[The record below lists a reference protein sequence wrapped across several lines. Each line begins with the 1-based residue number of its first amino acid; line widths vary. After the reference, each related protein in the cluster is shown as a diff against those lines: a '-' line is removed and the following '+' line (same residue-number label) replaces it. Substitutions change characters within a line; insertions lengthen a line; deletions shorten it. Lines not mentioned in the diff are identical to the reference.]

1 MPLSPF
7 YSSPAEEQGA
17 LRRAAARA
25 GCRVTRAGVGIAGG
39 ELHRKHA
46 ISRVECADGWAA
58 ARLVLALA
66 IEDSDTDG
74 ARELA
79 AALRRDAWTDRAF
92 IQATQDYV
100 RHAIRFVRDRGEQ
113 FAGPD
118 YAFELGEGD
127 CEDQARAVYA
137 ILRAGGVPV
146 RLVFLHRGE
155 GPTHAVAQAK
165 DAGGGGWVET
175 TIAAELGE
183 HPNEAARRLGLANE
197 RTDLAE
203 GVRIMTEKEL
213 RPIPKR
219 FREVNAAAQVERD
232 AAALCR
238 LGFLKEDAPRVHGDP
253 TDLEFRRAVLAFQR
267 RVGIVADGLIGPQ
280 TRRAISGSLPG
291 DEFGMGYIAELAGG
305 APSRTKHLAPAFFV
319 GVEAMAKRFRDRGSP
334 IDAFDL
340 LAVWNSES
348 GVGIHRVG
356 LPPYE
361 HSFVGLNMLQGSFL
375 PKLGW
380 AGTFDEYAQLPFEE
394 QLPIIDRFY
403 ESNVR
408 AFLGGDWSKLSNA
421 TQLYMMN
428 FTPAYIRHGDDP
440 DYVIA
445 DRDDPRPREQG
456 GTAWIYTANKYF
468 DPAKKGTILVRDLG
482 AAIERAKSSTPNA
495 RAYWAELVAR
505 QKAEGASSAVGGGG
519 SGLFGL
525 ALLVAAVGGA
535 VWMNR

>member
-7 YSSPAEEQGA
+7 YGSPAEEQGA

-25 GCRVTRAGVGIAGG
+25 GCRVVSIGSQAIAAVGGRAHAVGRI
-39 ELHRKHA
+39 
-46 ISRVECADGWAA
+46 ECADGWAA

-79 AALRRDAWTDRAF
+79 RALRRKRWGEYGRDDHEFVAAV
-92 IQATQDYV
+92 QAYV
-100 RHAIRFVRDRGEQ
+100 RESIRFVRDRGEQ

-146 RLVFLHRGE
+146 RMAFLHRGG
-155 GPTHAVAQAK
+155 GPTHAVAQARA
-165 DAGGGGWVET
+165 AGGGGWVET

-183 HPNEAARRLGLANE
+183 HPNDAARRLGIADE

-213 RPIPKR
+213 APVPRR
-219 FREVNAAAQVERD
+219 FREVNSAGQVERD
-232 AAALCR
+232 AAALEK
-238 LGFLKEDAPRVHGDP
+238 LGFLGACATRVHGDP

-267 RVGIVADGLIGPQ
+267 HAGIVADGLIGPQ
-280 TRRAISGSLPG
+280 TRRAISGSLPQ
-291 DEFGMGYIAELAGG
+291 DEFGMGYVAELAGA
-305 APSRTKHLAPAFFV
+305 APSLTRHLSSAFFV
-319 GVEAMAKRFRDRGSP
+319 GVEAMAKSFRERGSP

-348 GVGIHRVG
+348 GVGKHRVG
-356 LPPYE
+356 LPPYSR
-361 HSFVGLNMLQGSFL
+361 SFVGLNMMAKDHL

-380 AGTFDEYAQLPFEE
+380 AGTFDEYAQLPFDA
-394 QLPIIDRFY
+394 QLPFVDRFY
-403 ESNVR
+403 ETNVR
-408 AFLGGDWSKLSNA
+408 AFLGGDWSKLGNA
-421 TQLYMMN
+421 AQLYMMN
-428 FTPAYIRHGDDP
+428 FTPAFIRHGGDP

-445 DRDDPRPREQG
+445 RQGDPK
-456 GTAWIYTANKYF
+456 TDWIYQANKYF
-468 DPAKKGTILVRDLG
+468 DPARDGDITVRDLG
-482 AAIERAKSSTPNA
+482 LAIERAKNATPGA

-525 ALLVAAVGGA
+525 ALLVAAVGSA
-535 VWMNR
+535 WWMNR